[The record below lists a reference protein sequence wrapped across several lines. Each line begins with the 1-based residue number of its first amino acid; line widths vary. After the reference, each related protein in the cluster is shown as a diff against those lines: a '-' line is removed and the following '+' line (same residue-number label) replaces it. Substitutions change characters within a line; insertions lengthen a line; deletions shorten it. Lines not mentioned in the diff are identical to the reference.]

1 MDKTLRTILSVGAYM
16 AFIVLVNWLFIPGN
30 LIEGVTQWSTNSW
43 MGTLYLANVI
53 VGFVFV
59 LRDYA
64 QREIGHKVL
73 LATLMAGIP
82 VWYFAGPGLALA
94 SLIAF
99 ALSETMD
106 WAVYSFTKRP
116 LQSRILLSSLLS
128 VPVDTLA
135 FQHLAGYL
143 TPAAFV
149 TEVLSKAVGVAVV
162 WWLLRMR
169 VGDTESPP
177 VTQGL

>member
-1 MDKTLRTILSVGAYM
+1 MSRVAPTLLSVGAYV
-16 AFIVLVNWLFIPGN
+16 AFIVLVNWLFVPEQ
-30 LIEGVTQWSTNSW
+30 LVEGVTQWSTNTW

-53 VGFVFV
+53 VGLVFV

-73 LATLMAGIP
+73 LATVLAGIP
-82 VWYFAGPGLALA
+82 VWYFAGKDLAVA
-94 SLIAF
+94 SMVAF
-99 ALSETMD
+99 ALSEMTD

-116 LQSRILLSSLLS
+116 LQNRIILSAIIA

-149 TEVLSKAVGVAVV
+149 TEVLSKALGVAVL
-162 WWLLRMR
+162 WYLLRLR
-169 VGDTESPP
+169 VGNAE
-177 VTQGL
+177 VAAAH

>member
-1 MDKTLRTILSVGAYM
+1 MNKVTRTSLAIAAYV
-16 AFIVLVNWLFIPGN
+16 AFIILVNWLFIPEN
-30 LIEGVTQWSTNSW
+30 LIEGVTQWSTNTW

-73 LATLMAGIP
+73 LLTALAGIP
-82 VWYFAGPGLALA
+82 VYYFAGPGLAIA
-94 SLIAF
+94 SMVAF
-99 ALSETMD
+99 MLSEMTD
-106 WAVYSFTKRP
+106 WAVYTFTKRP
-116 LQSRILLSSLLS
+116 LQSRIILSSLFA

-149 TEVLSKAVGVAVV
+149 TEVVSKAIGVAIV
-162 WWLLRMR
+162 WYLLKLRFGNSEAA
-169 VGDTESPP
+169 VAAH
-177 VTQGL
+177 

>member
-1 MDKTLRTILSVGAYM
+1 MNRALRITLAVGAYV
-16 AFIVLVNWLFIPGN
+16 AFIVLVNWLFIPDN
-30 LIEGVTQWSTNSW
+30 LIEGVTQWSTNTW
-43 MGTLYLANVI
+43 MGTLYLANII

-64 QREIGHKVL
+64 QREIGHKIL
-73 LATLMAGIP
+73 LATLLAGLP
-82 VWYFAGPGLALA
+82 VWWLAGPGLALA
-94 SLIAF
+94 SLTAF
-99 ALSETMD
+99 ALSEMTD

-116 LQSRILLSSLLS
+116 LQARILLSSLIA

-149 TEVLSKAVGVAVV
+149 TEVLSKAIGVAIV
-162 WWLLRMR
+162 WYLLRLR
-169 VGDTESPP
+169 VGNAE
-177 VTQGL
+177 VAAAA

>member
-1 MDKTLRTILSVGAYM
+1 MDRTGRMILAVGAYM
-16 AFIVLVNWLFIPGN
+16 AFIVLVNWLFVPEN
-30 LIEGVTQWSTNSW
+30 LVEGVTQWSTNTW

-64 QREIGHKVL
+64 QREVGHTVL
-73 LATLMAGIP
+73 VATLLAGIP
-82 VWYFAGPGLALA
+82 VYLFAGPGLAIA

-99 ALSETMD
+99 ALSELTD
-106 WAVYSFTKRP
+106 WAVYSFTRRP
-116 LQSRILLSSLLS
+116 LQSRILLSSFIA

-149 TEVLSKAVGVAVV
+149 TEVLSKAIGVAIV
-162 WWLLRMR
+162 WYLLRLR
-169 VGDTESPP
+169 VGDRE
-177 VTQGL
+177 VAQVH

>member
-1 MDKTLRTILSVGAYM
+1 MNRIARIALTVGSYV
-16 AFIVLVNWLFIPGN
+16 AFIVLVNWLFVPDH
-30 LIEGVTQWSTNSW
+30 LIEGVTQWSTNTW

-73 LATLMAGIP
+73 LATALAGIP
-82 VWYFAGPGLALA
+82 VYFFAGPGLAAA

-99 ALSETMD
+99 ALSEMTD

-116 LQSRILLSSLLS
+116 LQSRILLSSLFS
-128 VPVDTLA
+128 IPVDTLA
-135 FQHLAGYL
+135 FQYLAQYL
-143 TPAAFV
+143 SPAAFT
-149 TEVLSKAVGVAVV
+149 TEIVSKAAGVLVV
-162 WWLLRMR
+162 WWLIKLR
-169 VGDTESPP
+169 VSPNP
-177 VTQGL
+177 RAIAR

>member
-1 MDKTLRTILSVGAYM
+1 MSKIARSAVFVGAYI
-16 AFIVLVNWLFIPGN
+16 AFIVLVNVLFIPEN
-30 LIEGVTQWSTNSW
+30 LIEGVTQWTTSNW
-43 MGTLYLANVI
+43 MGTLYLANII
-53 VGFVFV
+53 VGVVFV

-73 LATLMAGIP
+73 LATALAGIP
-82 VWYFAGPGLALA
+82 VYYFAGPGLAVA
-94 SLIAF
+94 SMIAF
-99 ALSETMD
+99 MLSEMTD

-116 LQSRILLSSLLS
+116 LQNRIILSSLIA

-149 TEVLSKAVGVAVV
+149 TEVASKAIGVAIV
-162 WWLLRMR
+162 WYLLKLRF
-169 VGDTESPP
+169 GNAEAPAAAH
-177 VTQGL
+177 

>member
-1 MDKTLRTILSVGAYM
+1 MKNLAPATFSVLAYV
-16 AFIVLVNWLFIPGN
+16 AFIVLVNWLFVPDQ

-73 LATLMAGIP
+73 IATLLAGIP
-82 VWYFAGPGLALA
+82 VWYFAGPGLAFA
-94 SLIAF
+94 SMVAF
-99 ALSETMD
+99 ALSEMTD

-116 LQSRILLSSLLS
+116 LQSRILLSSMIA
-128 VPVDTLA
+128 VPVDTLV
-135 FQHLAGYL
+135 FQQLAGYL

-149 TEVLSKAVGVAVV
+149 TEVLSKAVGVAIV
-162 WWLLRMR
+162 WYLLKLRLGNSEA
-169 VGDTESPP
+169 VPA
-177 VTQGL
+177 

>member
-1 MDKTLRTILSVGAYM
+1 MNKISRIVLSVGAYI
-16 AFIVLVNWLFIPGN
+16 AFIVLVNLLFTPEH
-30 LIEGVTQWSTNSW
+30 LIEGVTQWSTNTW

-73 LATLMAGIP
+73 IATALAGIP
-82 VWYFAGPGLALA
+82 VWYFAGPGLAAA
-94 SLIAF
+94 SMIAF
-99 ALSETMD
+99 ILSEMTD
-106 WAVYSFTKRP
+106 WAVYTFTRRP
-116 LQSRILLSSLLS
+116 LQSRIILSSLFA

-149 TEVLSKAVGVAVV
+149 TEVVSKAIGVAVV
-162 WWLLRMR
+162 WYILKLRFANVEEPM
-169 VGDTESPP
+169 SAH
-177 VTQGL
+177 

>member
-1 MDKTLRTILSVGAYM
+1 MNKISRIILSVGAYV
-16 AFIVLVNWLFIPGN
+16 AFIVLVNLLFTPEH
-30 LIEGVTQWSTNSW
+30 LIEGVTQWSTNTW

-73 LATLMAGIP
+73 IATALAGIP
-82 VWYFAGPGLALA
+82 VWYFAGPGLAAA
-94 SLIAF
+94 SMIAF
-99 ALSETMD
+99 ILSEMTD
-106 WAVYSFTKRP
+106 WAVYTFTKRP
-116 LQSRILLSSLLS
+116 LQSRIILSSLFA

-149 TEVLSKAVGVAVV
+149 TEVVSKAIGVAIV
-162 WWLLRMR
+162 WYILKLRFAN
-169 VGDTESPP
+169 TEEP
-177 VTQGL
+177 VIAH

>member
-1 MDKTLRTILSVGAYM
+1 MNKVTRTGLAIAAYV
-16 AFIVLVNWLFIPGN
+16 AFIILVNWLFIPEN
-30 LIEGVTQWSTNSW
+30 LIEGVTQWSTNTW

-73 LATLMAGIP
+73 LVTALAGIP
-82 VWYFAGPGLALA
+82 VYYFAGPGLAIA
-94 SLIAF
+94 SMVAF
-99 ALSETMD
+99 MLSEMTD
-106 WAVYSFTKRP
+106 WAVYTFTKRP
-116 LQSRILLSSLLS
+116 LQSRIILSSLFA

-143 TPAAFV
+143 TPAAFF
-149 TEVLSKAVGVAVV
+149 TEVVSKAIGVAIV
-162 WWLLRMR
+162 WYLLKLRF
-169 VGDTESPP
+169 GNSEAP
-177 VTQGL
+177 VAAQ

>member
-1 MDKTLRTILSVGAYM
+1 MSRFAPAVLSVGAYV
-16 AFIVLVNWLFIPGN
+16 AFIVLVNWLFVPEQ
-30 LIEGVTQWSTNSW
+30 LIEGVTQWSTNTW

-53 VGFVFV
+53 VGLVFV

-73 LATLMAGIP
+73 LATMLAGIP
-82 VWYFAGPGLALA
+82 VWYFAGPGLAIA
-94 SLIAF
+94 SMVAF
-99 ALSETMD
+99 VLSEMTD

-116 LQSRILLSSLLS
+116 LQNRIILSAIIA

-135 FQHLAGYL
+135 FQYLAGYL

-149 TEVLSKAVGVAVV
+149 TEVLSKALGVGVL
-162 WWLLRMR
+162 WYLLRLR
-169 VGDTESPP
+169 VGNVE
-177 VTQGL
+177 VAAAH